1 MNKPKVPN
9 SSINASNQNQSSKTD
24 SEIEPVSPERSAKG
38 DDKFVTLEPN
48 ILKHKKSVPPDST
61 AQRGKSPGSTSKEE
75 KKKMEKD

>member
-1 MNKPKVPN
+1 MSKRKTPN
-9 SSINASNQNQSSKTD
+9 SNATAGQGKAPGTR

-75 KKKMEKD
+75 KKKMGK